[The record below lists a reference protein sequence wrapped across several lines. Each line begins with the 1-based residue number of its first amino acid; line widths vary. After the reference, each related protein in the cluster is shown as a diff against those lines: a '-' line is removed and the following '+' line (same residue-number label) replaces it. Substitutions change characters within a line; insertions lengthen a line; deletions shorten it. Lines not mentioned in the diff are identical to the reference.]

1 MFSRAAL
8 SVVFMLG
15 LGATTAASAQVESES
30 LDDLSA
36 WGQRYQ
42 SVEEYE
48 FPSSLW
54 RNSNDDTL
62 LALMQT
68 VRTAELSP
76 AERRLLR
83 RTILSPATRPR
94 GSRAE
99 ALLAQRASLML
110 ALGEARAAAAL
121 APQLEQ
127 EAAGLDAESLA
138 VDLELA
144 SGQEATACARLDGP
158 VKEGVFWLKL
168 RAVCAVLQDNF
179 SGAQIAIEF
188 AESQGV
194 SDAWMVEAIFA
205 AAGDTPNPPEARY
218 DTGLNIALS
227 AKAELDTENVA
238 PSGDRPDLAAAVAQ
252 RPGAPA
258 DLRARFAE
266 AAGELGLID
275 PAARREILLARLDTP
290 DYDPSSGTERV
301 LRDLNDPLVS
311 DEVRAEGL
319 ADIFKRAALSDV
331 AQYRSTAQLFAIE
344 LKRLPQNSLT
354 ADYAV
359 EYARAALM
367 SGDRDLA
374 QSWMTTLNIEGATQ
388 PDPYDIAVLE
398 AVDIIAGGDAS
409 PASLR
414 AVEKRLISS
423 ASTTPHEYQI
433 VSIFTAWSGLGIP
446 LSPIARDFVSQ
457 AADRGTRLPQG
468 QTTSLK
474 AAVNGEAIGESALI
488 VLALTHGEAELI
500 ASADMAI
507 ILESLVA
514 IDATDIARDLAL
526 EVTGFWKE
534 LDQ

>member
-1 MFSRAAL
+1 MFSKAAL
-8 SVVFMLG
+8 GAVLAIGFGAAG
-15 LGATTAASAQVESES
+15 LASAQVESES

-36 WGQRYQ
+36 WGQRYL

-68 VRTAELSP
+68 VRTSDLSP

-94 GSRAE
+94 GAKAE
-99 ALLAQRASLML
+99 ALLAERASLML

-158 VKEGVFWLKL
+158 VKDGVFWLKL

-205 AAGDTPNPPEARY
+205 AAGDTPNPPDARY

-227 AKAELDTENVA
+227 AKADLDTQAVEPA
-238 PSGDRPDLAAAVAQ
+238 DDRPDLAAAVAQ
-252 RPGAPA
+252 RPGVPA
-258 DLRARFAE
+258 ELRARFAE
-266 AAGELGLID
+266 AAGELGLIE
-275 PAARREILLARLDTP
+275 PSARRDILLARLDTP

-367 SGDRDLA
+367 AGDRDLA
-374 QSWMTTLNIEGATQ
+374 QSWMTTLNIEGAAQ
-388 PDPYDIAVLE
+388 PDPYEIAVLE

-414 AVEKRLISS
+414 AVEKRLIST
-423 ASTTPHEYQI
+423 ANTTPREQQI
-433 VSIFTAWSGLGIP
+433 VGIFTAWTGLGIP

-457 AADRGTRLPQG
+457 ASDRGTRLSQG

-474 AAVNGEAIGESALI
+474 AAVQADAIGESALI
-488 VLALTHGEAELI
+488 VLAMTHGEAELL
-500 ASADMAI
+500 ASSDAAI
-507 ILESLVA
+507 ILDALVA
-514 IDATDIARDLAL
+514 IDASDIARELAL
-526 EVTGFWKE
+526 EVSGFWKE
-534 LDQ
+534 ME